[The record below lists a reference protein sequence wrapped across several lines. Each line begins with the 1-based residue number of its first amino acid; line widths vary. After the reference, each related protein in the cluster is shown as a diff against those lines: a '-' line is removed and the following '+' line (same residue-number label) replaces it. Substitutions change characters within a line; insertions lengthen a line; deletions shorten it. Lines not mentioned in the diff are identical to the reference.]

1 MNGGIPISPRATGTT
16 CPVTVAET
24 ATPSMAVTVASRT
37 DGRCISPPCRTV
49 YADSPSPGSR
59 PDATSH
65 TPSPSAAEPVAGSS
79 GTPRPGHLPRPGQAP
94 PDHRHGGAHARMAG
108 EGQLLLGRE
117 DPRPVR
123 RARLGGRQHEHRLGQ
138 VELPGQR
145 LQLSTGEGPGLE
157 HHRERVAGER
167 PVGED
172 IHDLVREATH
182 PSTIGG
188 IYAGRVTTATRV
200 YVARVAGLPVFD
212 PNGDQVGR
220 VRDAVARLRGGNQP
234 PRVVGLVAE

>member
-24 ATPSMAVTVASRT
+24 ATPSTAVTVASRT
-37 DGRCISPPCRTV
+37 DGRWISPPCRTV

-59 PDATSH
+59 PNATSH

-79 GTPRPGHLPRPGQAP
+79 GTPRPGQNTRACAVRVSGSQAKTSTVGTP
-94 PDHRHGGAHARMAG
+94 ASATG
-108 EGQLLLGRE
+108 
-117 DPRPVR
+117 

-138 VELPGQR
+138 VELPGQG
-145 LQLSTGEGPGLE
+145 LHLSTGEGPGLE
-157 HHRERVAGER
+157 YHGERVAGER

-212 PNGDQVGR
+212 PNGDQVG
-220 VRDAVARLRGGNQP
+220 G
-234 PRVVGLVAE
+234 